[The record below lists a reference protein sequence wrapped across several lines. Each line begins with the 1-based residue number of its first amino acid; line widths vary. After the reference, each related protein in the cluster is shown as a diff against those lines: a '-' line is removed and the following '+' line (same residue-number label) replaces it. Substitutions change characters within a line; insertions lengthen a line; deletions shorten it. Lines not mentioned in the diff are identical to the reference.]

1 MLAMASPPG
10 KAVDQEG
17 RRHLSPGDAG
27 AGADTGES
35 SFDFGFLR
43 DGTPPVQQHQQ
54 QQHGPTSHKAAVSG
68 VKSGSGGGR
77 GAMTKASGDKRAFPF
92 SLRKKKKDIPVMDDM
107 MLDDENSFASPAL
120 MGIAAAPASSEL
132 KTALTAKRDALM
144 LAPVTPLRRSPF
156 ADKTNLA
163 VIRNSL
169 EKSGDGNTEIDSS
182 SKTLLK
188 QNNMRLVERLS
199 CADDELRS
207 LKEALRSKEC
217 GVTAM
222 LKVLGEQST
231 SHIALEA
238 ENGELQNQINM
249 MAAEVMEL
257 QRQLTSLQVRRV
269 QPSSNGH
276 TPRSS
281 LQPQTSSDIL
291 FANRTRES
299 HTCSHNVTHLHA
311 HPLFCSF
318 ARSKSDHAEILEQL
332 HLADSA
338 STLLEQEAN
347 YYKVCLR
354 PLVTP

>member
-10 KAVDQEG
+10 RADDQEG

-27 AGADTGES
+27 AGADAGES

-43 DGTPPVQQHQQ
+43 DGTPPVQQQQ
-54 QQHGPTSHKAAVSG
+54 QQGASSHKAAVSS

-120 MGIAAAPASSEL
+120 MGIAAAQASSEL

-156 ADKTNLA
+156 ADKTNLD

-269 QPSSNGH
+269 HPSSNGH

-281 LQPQTSSDIL
+281 RRHLQTFYLQVALVNLTPARIT
-291 FANRTRES
+291 S
-299 HTCSHNVTHLHA
+299 HTYSLIR
-311 HPLFCSF
+311 SF
-318 ARSKSDHAEILEQL
+318 ALSLARSRIMRRSWSSCTSLTVRAPCSNRKQII
-332 HLADSA
+332 
-338 STLLEQEAN
+338 TR
-347 YYKVCLR
+347 YVC
-354 PLVTP
+354 VHG